1 MVRVTVT
8 TDPILDA
15 RLPAGARFYKCALQV
30 NPHDYGGTFR
40 GQKSDGDAISH
51 AHAIVDK
58 AVAVGIEVLAV
69 TNHNSVT
76 ALADFV
82 HLDPAGGG
90 PLVELVRSDDVLCI
104 DRGDCEAFFRGVG
117 ATVISV
123 FVLYDLAG
131 VLRQV
136 VNGTWDLNGQ
146 EMFVPPSANPSL
158 AP

>member
-76 ALADFV
+76 ALAAF
-82 HLDPAGGG
+82 
-90 PLVELVRSDDVLCI
+90 RSAA
-104 DRGDCEAFFRGVG
+104 RKRGVRIFPG
-117 ATVISV
+117 FELSSSEGVH
-123 FVLYDLAG
+123 
-131 VLRQV
+131 VLRNLSTTLRHWRLRFTEQ
-136 VNGTWDLNGQ
+136 
-146 EMFVPPSANPSL
+146 SL
-158 AP
+158 LLWM